1 MISSIEEIIEGIRN
15 LRHKTE
21 RFRQTPE
28 LLLQFILY
36 KLIADQ
42 GEALPLKN
50 ILAEKSVQAILEKIS
65 DEFRRLNQVPA
76 YRDLFVQIIPLQLES
91 DIYDNGRT
99 EGSFSLAQSTSFF
112 SPEIITT
119 DFLKQLDQIDLTE
132 FSPTSWSYLYEL
144 IVRDSDLRIL
154 LRERARFNHIWRTNH
169 MIVELALMDKKGH
182 ELSIYDPNMGLGD
195 LLILA
200 FEKKAD
206 EKVKLNG
213 HQEESYANLLIR
225 FNFLAHGIPMN
236 QYEIQFGDPIE
247 NDWQNDQDT
256 TTKFDVVISD
266 LSKGKSWSENKEL
279 EDDYRFKHYTLPPKS
294 MAEYLY
300 ILHGLAHLK
309 DDGVMVVCLPAGALY
324 RIGLEER
331 LRKELIE
338 QHVIDSL
345 IALPAR
351 MNQTRGNSVIMILR
365 KQNREKR
372 TGIYMLD
379 VNDQMGYDPR
389 INRRLMQII
398 DNYRSR
404 QIVPGRST
412 IASWTAI
419 AANDYNLTILK
430 YVMNQIPQTEKDQI
444 EYQMS
449 AYLREEQKLHEGE
462 MKLRH
467 LMRELDS
474 DKYRQMIHKDKPLIK
489 KTKD

>member
-65 DEFRRLNQVPA
+65 DEFRRLNRVPA

-182 ELSIYDPNMGLGD
+182 ELSIYDPNMG
-195 LLILA
+195 
-200 FEKKAD
+200 
-206 EKVKLNG
+206 
-213 HQEESYANLLIR
+213 R
-225 FNFLAHGIPMN
+225 F
-236 QYEIQFGDPIE
+236 
-247 NDWQNDQDT
+247 T
-256 TTKFDVVISD
+256 D
-266 LSKGKSWSENKEL
+266 LS
-279 EDDYRFKHYTLPPKS
+279 
-294 MAEYLY
+294 
-300 ILHGLAHLK
+300 I
-309 DDGVMVVCLPAGALY
+309 
-324 RIGLEER
+324 
-331 LRKELIE
+331 
-338 QHVIDSL
+338 
-345 IALPAR
+345 
-351 MNQTRGNSVIMILR
+351 
-365 KQNREKR
+365 
-372 TGIYMLD
+372 
-379 VNDQMGYDPR
+379 
-389 INRRLMQII
+389 
-398 DNYRSR
+398 
-404 QIVPGRST
+404 
-412 IASWTAI
+412 
-419 AANDYNLTILK
+419 
-430 YVMNQIPQTEKDQI
+430 
-444 EYQMS
+444 
-449 AYLREEQKLHEGE
+449 
-462 MKLRH
+462 
-467 LMRELDS
+467 
-474 DKYRQMIHKDKPLIK
+474 
-489 KTKD
+489 